1 MAPLFLLCRVNHEV
15 HDLVSVQCMV
25 PLFLLCRVNHEVHDL
40 VSVQFTLLQTEIM
53 THFSV
58 SSVSVM
64 TLNG

>member
-1 MAPLFLLCRVNHEV
+1 MLTFKLSV
-15 HDLVSVQCMV
+15 HDSPSPGQCMV